1 MLIRVRPGRAK
12 LYVARAACE
21 MSKQT
26 VRDLDA
32 IYGDADRAIQL
43 DPELVRAWLIRSA
56 VRCQRGEFEGA
67 IEDTTAA
74 LQIDPEQAY
83 AFHLRAL
90 CRAFL
95 GDFVNAY
102 ADMEEATRIAPGHEY
117 AAKIRRTILALK
129 DSALRG
135 EEKEEW
141 QRRLNAG
148 ALLP

>member
-1 MLIRVRPGRAK
+1 MLIRARPGRAK

-43 DPELVRAWLIRSA
+43 DPELARAWLIRSA
-56 VRCQRGEFEGA
+56 VRCQRGEFEEA

-74 LQIDPEQAY
+74 LQLDPEQAY
-83 AFHLRAL
+83 ALQLRAL
-90 CRAFL
+90 CHAFR
-95 GDFVNAY
+95 GDFARAY
-102 ADMEEATRIAPGHEY
+102 ADMDEAARIAPGY
-117 AAKIRRTILALK
+117 ANATNIRRTILALK